1 MLLNYSIDNGEPER
15 KSESELQRRRSS
27 FTRNRLSSAEF
38 NLNLTMDSKV
48 ELKKQVNQFI
58 QVLGDFPE
66 LSIVNETNIK
76 VDYSMPKPELSFKK
90 LEAITIE
97 AEKSQKTEDKIIE
110 LCKPSNYESM
120 LLGEDF

>member
-1 MLLNYSIDNGEPER
+1 
-15 KSESELQRRRSS
+15 
-27 FTRNRLSSAEF
+27 
-38 NLNLTMDSKV
+38 MDSKV

-90 LEAITIE
+90 LEAITI
-97 AEKSQKTEDKIIE
+97 
-110 LCKPSNYESM
+110 
-120 LLGEDF
+120 